1 MHPTAPCDHLR
12 HDHRQMEEY
21 LDRLFAA
28 VSHPGPELVSQVRG
42 AIGSL
47 QRLEAAHF
55 EREESLFY
63 PKLRPAFPDL
73 LGKMDLQHEDVREL
87 DHLVS
92 ELLPDPPEF
101 PEARWADELRRPCI
115 ELHDRIQHHIV
126 DEEDQLFRLADRD
139 LTPDD
144 QAMLA
149 AAFKR
154 MQSRPLRRAPDQV
167 RGILPGRGG
176 RLPDFGGQPCR
187 SLAEINRAGI
197 RRRL

>member
-1 MHPTAPCDHLR
+1 MHPTAACDHLR

-73 LGKMDLQHEDVREL
+73 LCKMDLQHEDVREL
-87 DHLVS
+87 DHLVRS
-92 ELLPDPPEF
+92 CCRTRRNF
-101 PEARWADELRRPCI
+101 QRHAGRMNCAARASSCMIASNTTSLTRKI
-115 ELHDRIQHHIV
+115 NSSASRIAI
-126 DEEDQLFRLADRD
+126 
-139 LTPDD
+139 
-144 QAMLA
+144 
-149 AAFKR
+149 
-154 MQSRPLRRAPDQV
+154 
-167 RGILPGRGG
+167 
-176 RLPDFGGQPCR
+176 
-187 SLAEINRAGI
+187 
-197 RRRL
+197 

>member
-1 MHPTAPCDHLR
+1 MDPTAACDHLR
-12 HDHRQMEEY
+12 HDHRQVEEC

-28 VSHPGPELVSQVRG
+28 VSLSGPELVSQVRS
-42 AIGSL
+42 AISSL

-55 EREESLFY
+55 EKEESLFY

-87 DHLVS
+87 DQLVS
-92 ELLPDPPEF
+92 ELLSDLPES
-101 PEARWADELRRPCI
+101 PESRWADELRRLCI

-126 DEEDQLFRLADRD
+126 DEEDQLFRLADRN
-139 LTPDD
+139 LTPED

-154 MQSRPLRRAPDQV
+154 IQSA
-167 RGILPGRGG
+167 
-176 RLPDFGGQPCR
+176 
-187 SLAEINRAGI
+187 A
-197 RRRL
+197 

>member
-1 MHPTAPCDHLR
+1 
-12 HDHRQMEEY
+12 MEEC

-28 VSHPGPELVSQVRG
+28 VSHPGPELVAQVRS
-42 AIGSL
+42 AISSL
-47 QRLEAAHF
+47 QRLEAVHF
-55 EREESLFY
+55 EKEESLFY
-63 PKLRPAFPDL
+63 PKLRPEFPDL

-92 ELLPDPPEF
+92 ELLSAPPEF
-101 PEARWADELRRPCI
+101 PEARWTDELCRSCV

-139 LTPDD
+139 LTPED

-154 MQSRPLRRAPDQV
+154 IQSRA
-167 RGILPGRGG
+167 
-176 RLPDFGGQPCR
+176 
-187 SLAEINRAGI
+187 
-197 RRRL
+197 

>member
-1 MHPTAPCDHLR
+1 MHPTAACDHLR

-28 VSHPGPELVSQVRG
+28 VSHPGPELVSQVRS
-42 AIGSL
+42 AMSSL

-55 EREESLFY
+55 EKEETLFY
-63 PKLRPAFPDL
+63 PKLRPTFPDL

-92 ELLPDPPEF
+92 ELLSDLPEF
-101 PEARWADELRRPCI
+101 PEARWADELRRSCI
-115 ELHDRIQHHIV
+115 ELHDRIQRHIV

-139 LTPDD
+139 LTPED

-149 AAFKR
+149 ATFKR
-154 MQSRPLRRAPDQV
+154 IQSRA
-167 RGILPGRGG
+167 
-176 RLPDFGGQPCR
+176 
-187 SLAEINRAGI
+187 
-197 RRRL
+197 

>member
-21 LDRLFAA
+21 L
-28 VSHPGPELVSQVRG
+28 
-42 AIGSL
+42 
-47 QRLEAAHF
+47 
-55 EREESLFY
+55 
-63 PKLRPAFPDL
+63 RPAFPDL
-73 LGKMDLQHEDVREL
+73 LSKMDLQHEDVREL

-149 AAFKR
+149 RF
-154 MQSRPLRRAPDQV
+154 
-167 RGILPGRGG
+167 
-176 RLPDFGGQPCR
+176 
-187 SLAEINRAGI
+187 
-197 RRRL
+197 